1 MSTYYVINNQFTGS
15 ISATEFSTAAANL
28 RMMGAKFTTKKSG
41 SNFIV
46 KFAFCPDFLR
56 THLLTKYAPKVE
68 ARATKRYWTT
78 KAEYEAAL
86 RQAQGDTM
94 SAQSLT
100 QKADH
105 KYRTRKPDPKS
116 PHSATYYNPLASL
129 LTTDEAAEADFA
141 RKVVPADQTVD
152 VLHKNAIASGADSR
166 PVASAIGNA
175 PSFVTA
181 QVLYT
186 LTVERSKRNPNA
198 AFLNDLAERYGVKG
212 YKSMSKAAIVNALV
226 GRIPTSD
233 AAI

>member
-1 MSTYYVINNQFTGS
+1 MSTYYVSNNQFLGS

-41 SNFIV
+41 ENFIV

-56 THLLTKYAPKVE
+56 THLLNKYAPKVE

-116 PHSATYYNPLASL
+116 PHSAAYYNPLASL
-129 LTTDEAAEADFA
+129 LTTPHFDKLNATQTNADLSEGVGESY
-141 RKVVPADQTVD
+141 KTTTVGITD
-152 VLHKNAIASGADSR
+152 MPVLKGRA
-166 PVASAIGNA
+166 
-175 PSFVTA
+175 
-181 QVLYT
+181 
-186 LTVERSKRNPNA
+186 TVEDLMALTCDALYKLAQAHEIKGRYSLKGVANKPA
-198 AFLNDLAERYGVKG
+198 LAEK
-212 YKSMSKAAIVNALV
+212 LV
-226 GRIPTSD
+226 GLVRLSELSK
-233 AAI
+233 